1 MKTTLYS
8 ILALFTFVALIVLP
22 NSFAQSHRPLVRCI
36 YFIPADSTPNPA
48 REVEIRQVIKG
59 TQQFYADE
67 MQRHG
72 YGRKTFQLETDING
86 EIVVHQ
92 VRGEF
97 NTTAYV
103 LGRGERDIHS
113 ELPQQQFDRRNFH
126 YIFTELTE
134 TLEEGISGTGSPY
147 FDNLSGGSAIVH
159 FLSVPLA
166 AHELGHAFGLAHDWR
181 SRHDIMTYYRIGDGE
196 LSKCAA
202 EWLDVHRAFN
212 PAKPDADAPLTVNML
227 PPRLESPPNGIRLRF
242 EVTDPDGVQQVQL
255 IGSTHLQ
262 NGDPGLIACESVNGN
277 SSDTVEFSFNPIE
290 RKSDVTLSVIDTYG
304 NLTRSIAYPIDITV
318 LVPNPKPVLLPDP
331 NLAAAVR
338 ETLNLNS
345 SDPITQLDMISLIKL
360 DAQYSK
366 IVDLT
371 GLEHAVSLKELS
383 IRRLETSDLTS
394 LAGLT
399 HLKILQLSG
408 HAAHPISD
416 FTFLTRLTHLE
427 TLTLSNTGIS
437 DLTPLAGLTYLWQID
452 LSLNQIS
459 DLTPLAKLQY
469 LWSANLQVNKISNVT
484 PLMNVATL
492 RYLYLQHNPIQ
503 NRKPLLEM
511 LQQNPDMKIYLAES
525 GEPLPV
531 TLSSFRAEYTKAGV
545 LLRWITQSEVDNAG
559 FYIYRSQTKDGEFK
573 VVNPSMIQGA
583 GTTAERNAY
592 TWTDTTAKPNTVY
605 YYRIEDVSHAG
616 VRKQLATVRMRGFVS
631 ASGKLATRWANL
643 KMLE

>member
-1 MKTTLYS
+1 MKITLYPT
-8 ILALFTFVALIVLP
+8 LVLLTFVTLIVLP

-36 YFIPADSTPNPA
+36 YFIAADSTPNPA
-48 REVEIRQVIKG
+48 REVEICQVIKG

-72 YGRKTFQLETDING
+72 YGRKTFQLETDTNG

-92 VRGEF
+92 VRGQF

-103 LGRGERDIHS
+103 LGRGERNIHS

-134 TLEEGISGTGSPY
+134 TPEEGTSGTGSPY
-147 FDNLSGGSAIVH
+147 FDNIGGNAIVH

-166 AHELGHAFGLAHDWR
+166 AHELGHAFGLSHDWR
-181 SRHDIMTYYRIGDGE
+181 NRHDIMTYYRIGDGE

-212 PAKPDADAPLTVNML
+212 PAKPDTDALLTVNML
-227 PPRLESPPNGIRLRF
+227 PPRLESLPNVIRLRF
-242 EVTDPDGVQQVQL
+242 EVTDLDGVQQVQL

-262 NGDPGLIACESVNGN
+262 KGDSGLIACKSVKG
-277 SSDTVEFSFNPIE
+277 SSRTTVEFIFNPIE
-290 RKSDVTLSVIDTYG
+290 RESDVALGVIDLYG
-304 NLTRSIAYPIDITV
+304 NLTWSIAYPIDITV
-318 LVPNPKPVLLPDP
+318 LVPNPESVLFPDP
-331 NLAAAVR
+331 NLATAVR

-345 SDPITQLDMISLIKL
+345 SDPITQLDMISLTKL
-360 DAQYSK
+360 DVQNSQIA
-366 IVDLT
+366 DLT

-383 IRRLETSDLTS
+383 IRRLETSDLTP

-399 HLKILQLSG
+399 HLEILQLSG
-408 HAAHPISD
+408 HAAYPISD

-437 DLTPLAGLTYLWQID
+437 DLTSLVGLTYLWQIN

-459 DLTPLAKLQY
+459 DLTPLAELQY
-469 LWSANLQVNKISNVT
+469 LWSANLSSNKISNVT
-484 PLMNVATL
+484 PLMKVATL
-492 RYLYLQHNPIQ
+492 KYLYLQNNPIH

-511 LQQNPDMKIYLAES
+511 LQQNPDMKIYLSES

-531 TLSSFRAEYTKAGV
+531 TLSSFRAEHTNTGV
-545 LLRWITQSEVDNAG
+545 FLRWITESEVDNAG
-559 FYIYRSQTKDGEFK
+559 FYIYRSKTKDGDFK
-573 VVNPSMIQGA
+573 GVNPIMIQGA
-583 GTTAERNAY
+583 GTTAERNEY
-592 TWTDTTAKPNTVY
+592 TWTDTTAKPNTIY

-616 VRKQLATVRMRGFVS
+616 VRKQLATVRMRGYVS
-631 ASGKLATRWANL
+631 ASGKLTTRWADL
-643 KMLE
+643 KLQE

>member
-8 ILALFTFVALIVLP
+8 TLALLTFVTLIVLP

-36 YFIPADSTPNPA
+36 YFIPADNTPNPA

-72 YGRKTFQLETDING
+72 YGRKTFQLETDTNG

-92 VRGEF
+92 VRGKF

-126 YIFTELTE
+126 YIFTESTE
-134 TLEEGISGTGSPY
+134 TLEEGTSGIGSPY
-147 FDNLSGGSAIVH
+147 FDNLGGNAIVH

-166 AHELGHAFGLAHDWR
+166 AHELGHAFGLSHDWR
-181 SRHDIMTYYRIGDGE
+181 NRHDIMTYYRIGDGE

-227 PPRLESPPNGIRLRF
+227 PPRLESLPNVIRLRF
-242 EVTDPDGVQQVQL
+242 EVTDLDGVQQVQL
-255 IGSTHLQ
+255 IGSTHWQ
-262 NGDPGLIACESVNGN
+262 NGDPGLIACKSAKGN
-277 SSDTVEFSFNPIE
+277 SNNTVEFIFNPIE
-290 RKSDVTLSVIDTYG
+290 RKSDVTLSVIDIYG
-304 NLTRSIAYPIDITV
+304 NLTWSITYPIDITV
-318 LVPNPKPVLLPDP
+318 LVPNSEPILFPDP

-345 SDPITQLDMISLIKL
+345 SAPITQLDMISLTKL
-360 DAQYSK
+360 DAQYSQ
-366 IVDLT
+366 IADLR

-383 IRRLETSDLTS
+383 IRRLETSDLTP
-394 LAGLT
+394 LVGLT
-399 HLKILQLSG
+399 HLKILQLYG
-408 HAAHPISD
+408 HAAHPIND
-416 FTFLTRLTHLE
+416 FTFLTGLTHLE

-459 DLTPLAKLQY
+459 DLTPLAKLRY
-469 LWSANLQVNKISNVT
+469 LWSANLQANKISDVT

-492 RYLYLQHNPIQ
+492 RHLYLQHNLIQ

-511 LQQNPDMKIYLAES
+511 LRQNPDMKIYLSES

-531 TLSSFRAEYTKAGV
+531 TLSTFRAEHTNAGV
-545 LLRWITQSEVDNAG
+545 LLRWITQSELDNAG
-559 FYIYRSQTKDGEFK
+559 FYIYRSKTKNGDFK
-573 VVNPSMIQGA
+573 VVNASMIQGA
-583 GTTAERNAY
+583 GTTAERNEY
-592 TWTDTTAKPNTVY
+592 TWTDTTAKSNTVY

-616 VRKQLATVRMRGFVS
+616 VRKQLATVRLRGLVS
-631 ASGKLATRWANL
+631 ASGKFTTRWADL